1 MRYEKKKLIALAKKI
16 KEKKNLTP
24 DETVY
29 LLNFDTITKDSKF
42 VETLK
47 KITLPIALGFG
58 FIFSAFPQEFKTL
71 TAHFPS
77 WTNLSIPMLTGVD
90 YLWDLLGEPVK
101 KTNLLYHIPNII
113 LYSFGFFGVKK
124 LMDAIDRRTW
134 LDNVLH
140 AKKLLAEEVE
150 NGTALFAMR
159 EGHSLLFVGK
169 GDFIGMQ
176 FVLNHTQ
183 DETVTISQ
191 NKPSY
196 TQFWSHY
203 TIDGFYDDLNQTLIR
218 ANGETAGEYVFFP
231 IKDDQIFL
239 PGEKSYDLPPHKLDI
254 LCQNIRTL
262 EKKLQWKAKR
272 IIIIGDKSH
281 KSVVHSEDQK
291 GMLPHSQDVISLE
304 SITKKY
310 PNVTLLDP
318 SDIVLKKILTI
329 AKGRKIVFRATKEG
343 LAEYKTRFYDR
354 LMTLGYHPA
363 KSAKGIL
370 TIGYDIFEDQ
380 TEQQTL
386 SRTIDDYYPVVLSKN
401 VHDALIR
408 NGYKENEFLYVPNLV
423 LEKLTDEAKK
433 Q

>member
-16 KEKKNLTP
+16 TEKKNLTP
-24 DETVY
+24 DETIY
-29 LLNFDTITKDSKF
+29 LLNFDTISKDSKF
-42 VETLK
+42 VATLK

-58 FIFSAFPQEFKTL
+58 FIFSAFPQEFKDVTTHL
-71 TAHFPS
+71 PG
-77 WTNLSIPMLTGVD
+77 WTNLSVPMLTGVD

-101 KTNLLYHIPNII
+101 KANLLYHIPNII
-113 LYSFGFFGVKK
+113 LYSFGFFGIKK

-134 LDNVLH
+134 LDNVLN
-140 AKKLLAEEVE
+140 AKKTLSEQIVS
-150 NGTALFAMR
+150 GTALFSMEA
-159 EGHSLLFVGK
+159 GHSLLFVGN

-176 FVLNHTQ
+176 FVLNHTPS
-183 DETVTISQ
+183 ETVTISQ
-191 NKPSY
+191 SKPAY
-196 TQFWSHY
+196 TRFWSY
-203 TIDGFYDDLNQTLIR
+203 YNIDGFYDDLHQTLIR
-218 ANGETAGEYVFFP
+218 ASGETAGEYVFFP

-254 LCQNIRTL
+254 LCQNIRTI

-272 IIIIGDKSH
+272 IIIIGDKLH
-281 KSVVHSEDQK
+281 KSVVHSEDHK
-291 GMLPHSQDVISLE
+291 AILPHSEDIISLE

-343 LAEYKTRFYDR
+343 IAEYKTRFYER
-354 LMTLGYHPA
+354 LSTVGYHPT
-363 KSAKGIL
+363 KNKKGIL

-386 SRTIDDYYPVVLSKN
+386 SRTIDDYFPVVLSKN
-401 VHDALIR
+401 VHDALMR
-408 NGYKENEFLYVPNLV
+408 NGYKKSDFLYVPDLV
-423 LEKLTDEAKK
+423 LQKLTEEAQK